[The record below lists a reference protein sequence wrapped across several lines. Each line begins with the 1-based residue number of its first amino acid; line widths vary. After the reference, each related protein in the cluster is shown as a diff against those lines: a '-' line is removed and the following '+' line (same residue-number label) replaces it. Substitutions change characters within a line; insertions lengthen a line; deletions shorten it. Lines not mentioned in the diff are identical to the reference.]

1 VLQLYCTFTFFVN
14 VTSHLI
20 NKHN

>member
-1 VLQLYCTFTFFVN
+1 MTCTC

-20 NKHN
+20 NKRN